1 MVNTPPCPKTQTRL
15 RQPRKHILLYT
26 PLMKGTTYLLSMEPK
41 SPSLPYTPG
50 MSPCRFASSR
60 AFTTTFW
67 LVLLLLSAL
76 SPAAV
81 VRKPLSFCS
90 SAFSAAALLSSCCRA
105 ASAANL
111 WSSSQ

>member
-1 MVNTPPCPKTQTRL
+1 
-15 RQPRKHILLYT
+15 
-26 PLMKGTTYLLSMEPK
+26 
-41 SPSLPYTPG
+41 
-50 MSPCRFASSR
+50 
-60 AFTTTFW
+60 

-111 WSSSQ
+111 WSSSQNGW